1 MTRRT
6 LSLAPYLRRQTRT
19 AREPPP
25 NTGVM
30 EILEQEAEQIE
41 QVLYH
46 AGKTTVQNSLKLGRI
61 MTVLS
66 LLS

>member
-1 MTRRT
+1 
-6 LSLAPYLRRQTRT
+6 
-19 AREPPP
+19 
-25 NTGVM
+25 M
-30 EILEQEAEQIE
+30 EVLEQEAEQIE

>member
-1 MTRRT
+1 
-6 LSLAPYLRRQTRT
+6 
-19 AREPPP
+19 
-25 NTGVM
+25 M

-46 AGKTTVQNSLKLGRI
+46 AGKTTVPNSLKLGRI